1 MNLLTLGLFSFGGG
15 APTTTSRTASPAASA
30 YANKKR
36 TERGDSGLTGMGKF
50 AKDLIDFDSFG
61 DPDAAD
67 PEVEEAKR
75 KERELARR
83 RGGRSGTI
91 LTGPSGL
98 DDSTDKKTL
107 LGG

>member
-1 MNLLTLGLFSFGGG
+1 MNLLTLGLFSFGGRG
-15 APTTTSRTASPAASA
+15 GGYAAPVTAAPTV
-30 YANKKR
+30 
-36 TERGDSGLTGMGKF
+36 D
-50 AKDLIDFDSFG
+50 
-61 DPDAAD
+61 D